1 MATRK
6 KVEKTLAQQ
15 QLEAFTGVGGK
26 EKAVAFFH
34 SQMPRLAMHYDHQE
48 EALELLSNWEHLAA
62 KLQEETN
69 LEVIGEVVIKVK
81 RLVEMVYGENTR
93 EVVMTHWNGDLM
105 ELFNNIK

>member
-1 MATRK
+1 MAPRK
-6 KVEKTLAQQ
+6 KTEKTLAQQ

-62 KLQEETN
+62 KLQEESSF
-69 LEVIGEVVIKVK
+69 EAIGEVVTKVK
-81 RLVEMVYGENTR
+81 RLVEMVYGENAR
-93 EVVMTHWNGDLM
+93 EVVMTHWDGDLM
-105 ELFNNIK
+105 ELFNSVT